1 MRHRKKGL
9 RLGVK
14 TDHRLAMMR
23 NMTLGLVEHGRI
35 KTTVARAK
43 RLRPFIEKLVTRL
56 KDPSV
61 ANIRI
66 ANSKLSNRDAT
77 LRIAYEISPKFKDRA
92 GGYTRIL
99 RLATPRAG
107 DAADMALIE
116 WVEESLVPAYSGMVS
131 APKKK
136 PAKKAGAKKSAA
148 EKAEKKTAKAAK
160 SAKAASGEVKAAK
173 PKTEKTKTEKPA
185 KKSVKK
191 IASKKA

>member
-23 NMTLGLVEHGRI
+23 NLTLGLLEHGRI

-56 KDPSV
+56 KNPSV
-61 ANIRI
+61 ANLRI
-66 ANSKLSNRDAT
+66 ANQKLSNREAT
-77 LRIAYEISPKFKDRA
+77 LRIARDISPKFKDRS

-99 RLATPRAG
+99 RLAKPRAG

-116 WVEESLVPAYSGMVS
+116 WVDESLVPAYSGMIS
-131 APKKK
+131 APNPKKK
-136 PAKKAGAKKSAA
+136 SAKKAERKSSSPKAEKNEKKAKEASGAASNEAEAA
-148 EKAEKKTAKAAK
+148 KPKAEKK
-160 SAKAASGEVKAAK
+160 SAKKATSRDA
-173 PKTEKTKTEKPA
+173 
-185 KKSVKK
+185 
-191 IASKKA
+191 

>member
-23 NMTLGLVEHGRI
+23 NMTLGLLEHGRI

-61 ANIRI
+61 ANLRI
-66 ANSKLSNRDAT
+66 ANQKLSNREAT
-77 LRIAYEISPKFKDRA
+77 LRIARDISPKFKDRS

-99 RLATPRAG
+99 RLAKPRAG

-116 WVEESLVPAYSGMVS
+116 WVDESLVPAYSGMLS
-131 APKKK
+131 APNPKKK
-136 PAKKAGAKKSAA
+136 SAK
-148 EKAEKKTAKAAK
+148 KAEKKSSTAKAEKKAK
-160 SAKAASGEVKAAK
+160 EASEEASEDAEAAK
-173 PKTEKTKTEKPA
+173 PKAEKKSA
-185 KKSVKK
+185 KKATSRD
-191 IASKKA
+191 A